1 MIFESELKRLGLKD
15 KEAAVYV
22 TCLQLGASP
31 VQQIARK
38 AEVVRAT
45 TYVVLESL
53 MASGLVTKY
62 KEGKKT
68 LFVAE
73 PPQMLMRL
81 LEKQREN
88 IDEKQHDLEALLP
101 ELQVVMKSA
110 KGRPTVRYFDGPEGL
125 RAIRREM
132 LMYSQPGDTWYS
144 FTPYDHL
151 NAVLGRDE
159 EAYSKQCI
167 AKGIRHK
174 AIFSTRSLA
183 LREKMRSRFDDPY
196 AERRYVSSDLFPS
209 PSGMTIFRDRIAI
222 GSFIGKV
229 GGVVVESAE
238 MADMMRRLFEL
249 AWNGAEIIDVPSKVR
264 SRVRA
269 NSR

>member
-1 MIFESELKRLGLKD
+1 MVFESELKRLGLKD

-22 TCLQLGASP
+22 ACLQLGPSP
-31 VQQIARK
+31 VQRIARK

-53 MASGLVTKY
+53 MERGLATKY

-68 LFVAE
+68 LFSAE

-81 LEKQREN
+81 LEKQRDS
-88 IDEKQHDLEALLP
+88 IDEKQHNLELLLP
-101 ELQVVMKSA
+101 ELQVLMKTA
-110 KGRPTVRYFDGPEGL
+110 KGRPTVRYFDGVEGL

-132 LMYSQPGDTWYS
+132 LMYSEPEDMWYS

-151 NAVLGRDE
+151 NSILSGDE
-159 EAYSKQCI
+159 ESYTRQRV
-167 AKGIRHK
+167 AKRIKSRV
-174 AIFSTRSLA
+174 IFSSKSKSLQE
-183 LREKMRSRFDDPY
+183 RMQSYGDESY
-196 AERRYVSSDLFPS
+196 VERRHVPAELFPS

-222 GSFIGKV
+222 GSFVGKV
-229 GGVVVESAE
+229 GGVIIESAE

-249 AWNGAEIIDVPSKVR
+249 AWRGAEGITSQKEKAG
-264 SRVRA
+264 VRA
-269 NSR
+269 KNG